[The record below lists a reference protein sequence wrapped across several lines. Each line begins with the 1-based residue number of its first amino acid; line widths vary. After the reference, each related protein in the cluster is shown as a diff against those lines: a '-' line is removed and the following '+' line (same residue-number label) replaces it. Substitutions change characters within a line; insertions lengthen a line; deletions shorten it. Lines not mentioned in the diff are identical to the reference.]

1 MRQDQDATSPKMMKK
16 RIASKSIL
24 EIRKGTDSSKKK
36 ISITYYSR
44 TKMIWYLFW
53 KTSLRW
59 TILLDS
65 EHIDSKAISCR
76 TSIVQ
81 STPYLNLEI
90 KVVWA
95 ILYRLINSSYLDE
108 YFAAYSIPVSLWV
121 HFLTVANNPLKQRIS
136 LIFAPPLRVVKC
148 KNVHQNRSWVF

>member
-1 MRQDQDATSPKMMKK
+1 MMKK
-16 RIASKSIL
+16 RITSKSIL
-24 EIRKGTDSSKKK
+24 EIRKGNDSSKKLYLLD
-36 ISITYYSR
+36 THYSR

-59 TILLDS
+59 TILFDS
-65 EHIDSKAISCR
+65 EHIDSRAISCR

-81 STPYLNLEI
+81 STPYLSLQ
-90 KVVWA
+90 
-95 ILYRLINSSYLDE
+95 ILKGLMNHFYKLINYHSYLDE

-136 LIFAPPLRVVKC
+136 LIFTSPLRVVKC